1 MFAAEIL
8 RKRCFVGGA
17 QGNVKA
23 LLRKG
28 TALLTMQEYADAIAA
43 LTQVRQKPKHRRHH
57 TVAQLTSIG
66 GKILCLLLCTCLLS
80 ALLGGAWCRQAIEA
94 EPENRAVKKALAQAE
109 AKAKKSK
116 QTERNMAKKMA
127 KAFG

>member
-1 MFAAEIL
+1 MHSFA
-8 RKRCFVGGA
+8 RR
-17 QGNVKA
+17 A
-23 LLRKG
+23 LI
-28 TALLTMQEYADAIAA
+28 TIVTDAW
-43 LTQVRQKPKHRRHH
+43 RP
-57 TVAQLTSIG
+57 G
-66 GKILCLLLCTCLLS
+66 
-80 ALLGGAWCRQAIEA
+80 CRQAIEA

>member
-1 MFAAEIL
+1 
-8 RKRCFVGGA
+8 
-17 QGNVKA
+17 
-23 LLRKG
+23 
-28 TALLTMQEYADAIAA
+28 MQEYADAIAA
-43 LTQVRQKPKHRRHH
+43 LTQVRQHPNHRRHH
-57 TVAQLTSIG
+57 TVVAAADLNWG
-66 GKILCLLLCTCLLS
+66 HKILCLLLCTCLLS

>member
-1 MFAAEIL
+1 M
-8 RKRCFVGGA
+8 
-17 QGNVKA
+17 
-23 LLRKG
+23 
-28 TALLTMQEYADAIAA
+28 
-43 LTQVRQKPKHRRHH
+43 
-57 TVAQLTSIG
+57 
-66 GKILCLLLCTCLLS
+66 CTCLLS

>member
-1 MFAAEIL
+1 MLAAEIL

-43 LTQVRQKPKHRRHH
+43 LTQVRQNPNRHH

-80 ALLGGAWCRQAIEA
+80 TLLGGAWCRQAIEA